1 MLLYQLKENMPGKKN
16 ISVTAAR
23 PLSGRGC
30 GAIWVS
36 AVPALSGKR
45 AEGTQEGWIQACLGG
60 EMAAVGLVL
69 AGAQEVRAEHQLSQS
84 AAASCGR
91 DRRGSAELLW
101 LNWSQT

>member
-1 MLLYQLKENMPGKKN
+1 MPGKKY

-36 AVPALSGKR
+36 AGPALWGKR

-60 EMAAVGLVL
+60 EMAAVGLAL

-84 AAASCGR
+84 VAASCAG
-91 DRRGSAELLW
+91 DRTGSAELPW
-101 LNWSQT
+101 LNWTQTW